1 MERLLKKVFLLLVI
15 VTAPV
20 AFTSCGDDDEEPVN
34 GNSSIVGTWEVS
46 NRVINSRDATLKVE
60 FKSNNKGTMSAIYA
74 DGTDSDIYNFE
85 YVKKDQDGSTY
96 LTIVWTGNYK
106 LIYDSNKEYDVTITP
121 TRLVWGN
128 ITYTRK

>member
-20 AFTSCGDDDEEPVN
+20 MFTSCGDDDEELVN

-46 NRVINSRDATLKVE
+46 NRIINSRDATLKVE
-60 FKSNNKGTMSAIYA
+60 FKSNNKGTMSAIYV

-106 LIYDSNKEYDVTITP
+106 LLYDSNKEYDVTITP